1 MQPVVPLVHPL
12 QRGVHGGLGHQNA
25 QAVAAQ
31 RTLDGAAPGLL
42 GLAHFDQLGG
52 KGQVAFWHAQVLG
65 QLSAKALKLHGQVG
79 ARALAHGVVL
89 GLGVAQA
96 GVGVVGL
103 GDGVFGVGL
112 QLGLFGVDLL
122 HRRLGLG
129 LMADQVVGLCVVP
142 QPQVA
147 RQCLVLRQVVRNACQ
162 LFARMLDVL
171 LQRFDAGTTCLQV
184 QAVQVLL
191 VLAGAVDLR
200 LRSK

>member
-1 MQPVVPLVHPL
+1 MQAVVPLVHPL

-31 RTLDGAAPGLL
+31 RTLDGTAPGLL

-65 QLSAKALKLHGQVG
+65 QLGAKALKLHGQVG
-79 ARALAHGVVL
+79 ARALAHGVDF
-89 GLGVAQA
+89 GLGFAQV

-103 GDGVFGVGL
+103 GDGVFCLGL
-112 QLGLFGVDLL
+112 QLRLACVDVRNGRLRLL
-122 HRRLGLG
+122 L
-129 LMADQVVGLCVVP
+129 VGGQKARAGIGP
-142 QPQVA
+142 QAQVA